1 MELTSFSDDTF
12 RSYPTPC
19 LKPVKIKLNFLHLAR
34 KYTPICSFIKYTFWY
49 LGLLN
54 FAYVCIFCK
63 NSAFFARYQRF
74 LAKIVP
80 LLKQ

>member
-1 MELTSFSDDTF
+1 MELTSFSNDTF

-19 LKPVKIKLNFLHLAR
+19 LKPVRIKLNFLYLAR
-34 KYTPICSFIKYTFWY
+34 KYTPICGFIKYTFWY
-49 LGLLN
+49 QGLPN

-63 NSAFFARYQRF
+63 NSAF

-80 LLKQ
+80 LLKKLVLELY